1 MDIEYDKFVLKV
13 MIFVIVLGKKVEEL
27 GIKLDNVVKLF
38 NKVVIVLIECERVNE
53 VVEDIL
59 KLWDGEKLK
68 VIDEKIIVIDKILSR
83 RESLIF
89 ERKKVDFIVEKISFE
104 DRKEG
109 I

>member
-1 MDIEYDKFVLKV
+1 M
-13 MIFVIVLGKKVEEL
+13 
-27 GIKLDNVVKLF
+27 
-38 NKVVIVLIECERVNE
+38 IVLIECERVNE

-59 KLWDGEKLK
+59 KLRDGEKLK
-68 VIDEKIIVIDKILSR
+68 VIDEKIIVVDKILSR

>member
-1 MDIEYDKFVLKV
+1 M
-13 MIFVIVLGKKVEEL
+13 
-27 GIKLDNVVKLF
+27 
-38 NKVVIVLIECERVNE
+38 IVLIECERVNE

-68 VIDEKIIVIDKILSR
+68 VFDEKIIVIDKILSR

-89 ERKKVDFIVEKISFE
+89 ERKKVDFIVEKLSFE